1 MMTNFLCCLYLN
13 KPCLPK
19 ESDCP
24 AAGGGVGLSG
34 GRGGKGVPWILE
46 TGPGPPTD
54 QVQIMYRLCTVYN
67 KYAHTF
73 LRIENFILWELNA
86 LSDLNWKL

>member
-1 MMTNFLCCLYLN
+1 MYTQKYNFKLVRESQGVATLSSRVSQYLN

-34 GRGGKGVPWILE
+34 GRGGKGVP
-46 TGPGPPTD
+46 
-54 QVQIMYRLCTVYN
+54 
-67 KYAHTF
+67 
-73 LRIENFILWELNA
+73 
-86 LSDLNWKL
+86 

>member
-1 MMTNFLCCLYLN
+1 MTNFQSCLYLN

-34 GRGGKGVPWILE
+34 GRGGKGVP
-46 TGPGPPTD
+46 
-54 QVQIMYRLCTVYN
+54 
-67 KYAHTF
+67 
-73 LRIENFILWELNA
+73 
-86 LSDLNWKL
+86 